1 MIEIGLDVFKIRSSV
16 FSEYAVLNFLP
27 TREILDGIVEA
38 AFAAAARKSERRYR
52 VLMSNLMQYSNLH
65 QMLRRQPDVT
75 QLIVGAY
82 ERLRYDERI
91 NDEPLFWLQ
100 YAIGMAEDGKLPA
113 AQEFINAAYDR
124 AASRVGFQTYQI
136 DTQAFRIALQM
147 EIAAGAGS
155 PVSTFPILV
164 EKLELIDSML
174 NEESASRVR
183 NKSTREHSSIHS

>member
-1 MIEIGLDVFKIRSSV
+1 
-16 FSEYAVLNFLP
+16 
-27 TREILDGIVEA
+27 
-38 AFAAAARKSERRYR
+38 
-52 VLMSNLMQYSNLH
+52 
-65 QMLRRQPDVT
+65 MLRRQPDVT

-164 EKLELIDSML
+164 EKLELINSML
-174 NEESASRVR
+174 NEESHRGFAIKVLENIHPFIAKRVTDLTIPEKTSLTFWMNTLIDTLGQLSSDYR
-183 NKSTREHSSIHS
+183 ARSGSDQTRAILENAKRLLLK